1 MDLRGWVM
9 KEAVTLIDAGVA
21 VGLAIHRVVLGLFGL
36 SRQQYQQSQVDPKK
50 PLLKAIKD
58 KIYDASKSRH
68 HAFNLFGD
76 SEKLDELEDDHFIE
90 GKWKELDINILV
102 EIIQSFN
109 ILELTSSSI
118 AHKTCDLTMSNSN
131 YIVIPMEPYIYVDS
145 RSDKMLT
152 RVLKI
157 ALSLSQGNIITLIFH
172 FDQCPSDDQ
181 LIYTAAR
188 CPRLKR
194 LVLLSWNRI
203 KKSEICRIF
212 RMWKDLESLI
222 IHHIG
227 DPSFF
232 MSEIAK
238 NCKNFYQLKITG
250 PCDLSLAH
258 SLVAFLPNLKVLSL
272 RCSIVSIDSLI
283 FILDRLKQLEVLN
296 ISHCVLIE
304 VPFPFALNRV
314 IKKLDG
320 SILEKASQLRKFFRC
335 MKDSCILCQRTKNDV
350 LMKWHRY
357 EEVLWKA
364 NEVESLALRIDHTE
378 SVVSGC
384 PPPLR

>member
-9 KEAVTLIDAGVA
+9 TEAVTLIDAGVA
-21 VGLAIHRVVLGLFGL
+21 VGVAIHRVVSGLFGL
-36 SRQQYQQSQVDPKK
+36 SRQQYRQQYQ
-50 PLLKAIKD
+50 
-58 KIYDASKSRH
+58 RH

-90 GKWKELDINILV
+90 WKWKELDINILV

-118 AHKTCDLTMSNSN
+118 AHVCSIWRSKTCDLTMSNSN
-131 YIVIPMEPYIYVDS
+131 YIVIPMEPYVYMDS
-145 RSDKMLT
+145 RSDKILT

-157 ALSLSQGNIITLIFH
+157 ALSLSRGNIITLIFH

-181 LIYTAAR
+181 LIYTTTR

-194 LVLLSWNRI
+194 LVLPSWNRI

-212 RMWKDLESLI
+212 RMWKDLESLT
-222 IHHIG
+222 IHYIG

-232 MSEIAK
+232 ISEIAK

-283 FILDRLKQLEVLN
+283 FILDRLEQLEVLN

-304 VPFPFALNRV
+304 VPFPSASNRI

-357 EEVLWKA
+357 EEVLWKED
-364 NEVESLALRIDHTE
+364 EVESLAL
-378 SVVSGC
+378 
-384 PPPLR
+384 